1 MTIFVWRGEIF
12 FCDFIGDADV
22 APIIK
27 VSYLLTVE
35 YVVFMHVL
43 SRNYKYVCKYAEVIN
58 S

>member
-22 APIIK
+22 APKIK
-27 VSYLLTVE
+27 VSYLFTVE
-35 YVVFMHVL
+35 YVFMHVL